1 MLDVAVSQVTTP
13 RWELHEELRCLAG
26 HGFANLAL
34 WRPKLSDVGPAAAAS
49 ALAAAGVRASSLQG
63 VGGFTGGDG
72 RSFAESVA
80 DAVEAVEVAAILGGA
95 APAAPPP
102 ILVMQSG
109 CRGGHT
115 RTHAVR
121 LLHDALASLLPV
133 ARREGVVLALQPL
146 HAKAAPG
153 CNFLAGL
160 DEALD
165 VIDAHDD
172 PALGIALDLWHFGD
186 DPDLES
192 RLPSLAAVAA
202 VVQVAD
208 RCGPA
213 SAGGDRLPVGHGTLP
228 LERIVAALLD
238 HGYRGGF
245 ELDPVGETVE
255 LLGYDGVLGETRL
268 VADAWRRRFD
278 AAVTAGAPAW
288 TEAAHGGGRRRA
300 ALRPAHFRRA
310 GSGAGSRRSQASSQ
324 AVSRG

>member
-34 WRPKLSDVGPAAAAS
+34 GRPKLSDVGPMAAAA
-49 ALAAAGVRASSLQG
+49 ALAAAGVRASSLECA
-63 VGGFTGGDG
+63 GGFTGGDG

-80 DAVEAVEVAAILGGA
+80 DAVEAVEAAAILGGA

-102 ILVMQSG
+102 ALVLHSG

-115 RTHAVR
+115 RTHATR
-121 LLHDALASLLPV
+121 LLHDALASLLPI
-133 ARREGVVLALQPL
+133 ARREGVVLALEPL
-146 HAKAAPG
+146 RAAAAPG
-153 CNFLAGL
+153 CSFLAGL
-160 DEALD
+160 DEALE
-165 VIDAHDD
+165 VIDAHGD
-172 PALGIALDLWHFGD
+172 PALGIVLDLWHFGD

-192 RLPSLAAVAA
+192 RLPRLAAAVAL
-202 VVQVAD
+202 VQAAD

-213 SAGGDRLPVGHGTLP
+213 APGGDRLPVGHGTLP
-228 LERIVAALLD
+228 LERIVATLVQ
-238 HGYRGGF
+238 HGYRGGV

-255 LLGYDGVLGETRL
+255 LLGYDGVLRETRL
-268 VADAWRRRFD
+268 VADAWETRLD
-278 AAVTAGAPAW
+278 TAAGALVW
-288 TEAAHGGGRRRA
+288 TEPGHGGGPRRA
-300 ALRPAHFRRA
+300 TQIPGHFRRA